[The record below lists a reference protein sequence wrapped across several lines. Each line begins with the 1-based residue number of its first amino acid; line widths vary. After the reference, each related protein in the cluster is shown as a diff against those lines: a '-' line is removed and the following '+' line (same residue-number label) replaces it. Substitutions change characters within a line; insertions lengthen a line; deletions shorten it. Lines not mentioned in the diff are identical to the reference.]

1 MIVGERMNLDLAL
14 ESKTDF
20 LMISSNVCYYCIRAK
35 NILDAKG
42 YSYFEINGNE
52 ELDIHLEAREKTG
65 WRTVPIIW
73 DLRNE
78 QPIFVG
84 GSDELILRLN
94 ESTQ

>member
-1 MIVGERMNLDLAL
+1 MDLNQAL

-20 LMISSNVCYYCIRAK
+20 LVISTNVCFYCIRAK

-42 YSYFEINGNE
+42 FSYYEINGNE
-52 ELDIHLEAREKTG
+52 ELEVHLEARKRTG

-84 GSDELILRLN
+84 GSDELMSILN
-94 ESTQ
+94 

>member
-1 MIVGERMNLDLAL
+1 MNLDQAL

-20 LMISSNVCYYCIRAK
+20 LMISTNVCYYCTRAK
-35 NILDAKG
+35 NILEAKG
-42 YSYFEINGNE
+42 FSYFEINGSN
-52 ELDIHLEAREKTG
+52 ELDVHLEARNVTG

-73 DLRNE
+73 DLRGDE
-78 QPIFVG
+78 PVFVG